1 MKDERSLH
9 VTARN
14 LPETANDLGVCGSE
28 IEQRDGCVHIVCDH
42 RKAAYV
48 IAKTSANGECSS
60 CKALILPNHRGA
72 PRFAKRAT
80 APTKSLSAR
89 SVGV

>member
-1 MKDERSLH
+1 MKDERSLD

-48 IAKTSANGECSS
+48 IAKTTANG
-60 CKALILPNHRGA
+60 
-72 PRFAKRAT
+72 
-80 APTKSLSAR
+80 
-89 SVGV
+89 